1 MRLRRTTFVTLL
13 AALLLS
19 LLGPSLAL
27 AQSQSLYWER
37 FDVDLTV
44 EQENGALLVRET
56 QVINFTSGVFTE
68 GFAELDTTNTDGI
81 TDVTVSENG
90 RTYDLVSS
98 TSFVDEGEYAVGQLE
113 NGNLEVVWDMGRTR
127 NETRTFEISYR
138 VKGAI
143 RRYPEGNE
151 FQWHA
156 ISPDLHSFEIR
167 ESTVVVHM
175 PAGVS
180 ITDFG
185 YLGPPE
191 FQGVAMELA
200 LSDDKATATY
210 VAQAPLQ
217 PSQGVSLWTQFPP
230 DTVGGGPPS
239 WQAAF
244 DARMLFEN
252 TVKPW
257 LDVGLLALGL
267 LILAGGPV
275 LLYVLW
281 YLRGRDPSIDA
292 VPEYITAPP
301 SDLTP
306 GIAGTLV
313 DERADVQDIIATV
326 MDLGRRGYLVIE
338 ESGED
343 SANRLVSKQYTFRK
357 TGKTGG
363 LNDLETRLYA
373 ALFKGG
379 RETVGMRDLNQ
390 SFYAN
395 IPTLQKA
402 LYDTAVTG
410 GYFTASPEAVRSSYG
425 CLGWV
430 GILATF
436 LAGCGAMAFF
446 ADLTATVLC
455 PVMALAVVSIVLLFM
470 GRHMPAKTRK
480 GVEAA
485 ALSRAFKT
493 YLTNLEKYAD
503 PKTVTDQF
511 EKYLPFAIAFGLER
525 SWINRFKQIP
535 ATPIPGWYYPAGRPY
550 MGGIGGL
557 PRAGQS
563 TQSTLPTAGPSGAGG
578 LGAPEVPNLQQ
589 MSDSLSGGLQ
599 GMSDGLNNMLNS
611 AARTLTSTPPSS
623 SGSSGGRSY
632 SGRSGGSFSGRSSGG
647 GGFRSSG
654 GSGGGGRG
662 FR

>member
-1 MRLRRTTFVTLL
+1 MRLRRTTFATLL
-13 AALLLS
+13 ALLLLS
-19 LLGPSLAL
+19 LTGPALAL

-37 FDVDLTV
+37 FDVNITV
-44 EQENGALLVRET
+44 DAENGDLLVQET
-56 QVINFTSGVFTE
+56 QVINFTSGTFTE
-68 GFAELDTTNTDGI
+68 GFAELDTTNTDGL
-81 TDVTVSENG
+81 TDVVVSENG
-90 RTYDLVSS
+90 QPYDLVSS
-98 TSFVDEGEYAVGQLE
+98 TGFVDTGEYAVGRLE

-127 NETRTFEISYR
+127 NETRTFEIAYR
-138 VKGAI
+138 ALGAI

-156 ISPDLHSFEIR
+156 ISPDLHSFEIL
-167 ESTVVVHM
+167 ESTVTVQT
-175 PAGVS
+175 PAGAT

-191 FQGVAMELA
+191 FAGVSMSLDRSA
-200 LSDDKATATY
+200 DQQTATY
-210 VAQAPLQ
+210 SSQETLQ
-217 PSQGVSLWTQFPP
+217 PSQGVSIWIQMPP
-230 DTVGGGPPS
+230 NTVGGAPPS

-244 DARMLFEN
+244 DARQQFET

-257 LDVGLLALGL
+257 LDIGLLALAL

-275 LLYVLW
+275 LFYVLW

-301 SDLTP
+301 AGLTP
-306 GIAGTLV
+306 SIAGTLV
-313 DERADVQDIIATV
+313 DERADTQDIIATV

-343 SANRLVSKQYTFRK
+343 TANRLVSKQYTFRK

-363 LNDLETRLYA
+363 LNEFETRLYD

-379 RETVGMRDLNQ
+379 RETVGMKDLNQ
-390 SFYAN
+390 RFYAN

-402 LYDTAVTG
+402 LYDTSVSG
-410 GYFTASPEAVRSSYG
+410 GYFTSSPEVVRGRYG

-430 GILATF
+430 GILGTVLLGCVATLF
-436 LAGCGAMAFF
+436 LIDF
-446 ADLTATVLC
+446 TATGMC
-455 PVMALAVVSIVLLFM
+455 PVMALAVVSIIPLFL

-480 GVEAA
+480 GAEAA
-485 ALSRAFKT
+485 ALSRAFKN
-493 YLTNLEKYAD
+493 YLTNLDKYAD
-503 PKTVTDQF
+503 PKMVTDQF

-535 ATPIPGWYYPAGRPY
+535 ATPVPGWYYPVGRPY
-550 MGGIGGL
+550 IGGL
-557 PRAGQS
+557 GVPRTA
-563 TQSTLPTAGPSGAGG
+563 QSTLPTTGASGAGS
-578 LGAPEVPNLQQ
+578 LGVPDVPNLQQ
-589 MSDSLSGGLQ
+589 MSEGLSGGLQ

-611 AARTLTSTPPSS
+611 AARTLTSTPPSP

-632 SGRSGGSFSGRSSGG
+632 SGRSGGSFSGRGSGGG